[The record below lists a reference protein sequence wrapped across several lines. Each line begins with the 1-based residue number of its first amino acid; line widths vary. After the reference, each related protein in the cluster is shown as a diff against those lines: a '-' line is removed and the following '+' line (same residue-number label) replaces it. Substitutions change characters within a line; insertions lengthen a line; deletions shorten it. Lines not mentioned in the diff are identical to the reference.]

1 MIAIREIKKIPI
13 WAWVNALVAAGSVSL
28 YVAMANQT
36 QAVGFPL
43 DDAWI
48 HQTYARN
55 LADLGEWS
63 FIPGVPSAGSTSPI
77 WTFILSLFH
86 LVSDQVPYLLTFMM
100 GTICLW
106 VLSSLGELIFRRTTR
121 YSGALPLAG
130 LFLAMEWH
138 LVWAGA
144 SGMETALMAVIILA
158 VFYFILPGTSKG
170 YILAGL
176 LTGIGVWIRPDAL
189 TLVGPL
195 LFCIYVS
202 HSEWKERVKI
212 GSWSLFAGLI
222 PFGAYLLFNFFL
234 SGQIWP
240 NTFYAKQAEYAAMQE
255 TSVFLRYANLIVL
268 PLVGVGSLV
277 LPGFIYKLVKSIRN
291 KDWFWISATLWWL
304 GYNMIYAVKLPV
316 TYQHGRYLIPA
327 MPVFFLMGLIGA
339 AEWMTLKKSQGRLI
353 WVFKKGWMVSLV
365 VVSVAFLGLGASS
378 YARDVAIINT
388 EMVETAKW
396 LKANTSEDD
405 LIAVHD
411 IGAVGYFSQR
421 NIIDLAGLVTPEVI
435 PIIRDEDSLTQL
447 LDTEGVAYLMTFPG
461 WYSSLADGKPIIYQ
475 SAASFSPRS
484 GGENM
489 AVYRWDQE

>member
-1 MIAIREIKKIPI
+1 MIAIREIKKVPI
-13 WAWVNALVAAGSVSL
+13 WVWVDDLVAAGTIGV
-28 YVAMANQT
+28 YVGLASQT
-36 QAVGFPL
+36 QAIGFPL

-63 FIPGVPSAGSTSPI
+63 FIPGVPSAGSTSPM

-86 LVSDQVPYLLTFMM
+86 LVSDQVPYFLTFLM
-100 GTICLW
+100 GAICLW
-106 VLSSLGELIFRRTTR
+106 ALASLGELVFRRATR
-121 YSGALPLAG
+121 FQSAFPLAG

-144 SGMETALMAVIILA
+144 SGMETGLMAVTILA
-158 VFYFILPGTSKG
+158 VFYLILLGTIKG
-170 YILAGL
+170 YVLAGL

-195 LFCIYVS
+195 LFCIYAN
-202 HSEWKERVKI
+202 HSDWKQRVKI
-212 GSWSLFAGLI
+212 GLRSVFAGLV
-222 PFGAYLLFNFFL
+222 PFGAYLLFNFL
-234 SGQIWP
+234 IAGQIWP
-240 NTFYAKQAEYAAMQE
+240 NTFYAKQAEYASMQE
-255 TSVFLRYANLIVL
+255 TSVFLRFANLIVL

-277 LPGFIYKLVKSIRN
+277 LPGFIYKLVKSIRK

-304 GYNMIYAVKLPV
+304 GYNLIYAVKLPV
-316 TYQHGRYLIPA
+316 TYQHGRYLIPS
-327 MPVFFLMGLIGA
+327 MPVYFLMGLIGV
-339 AEWMTLKKSQGRLI
+339 AEWIATNKNKGKLI
-353 WVFKKGWMVSLV
+353 WVLQKGWLVSLAA
-365 VVSVAFLGLGASS
+365 VSVAFLGLGASS

-396 LKANTSEDD
+396 LKTNTAEDD

-435 PIIRDEDSLTQL
+435 PIIRDEDSLAML
-447 LDTEGVAYLMTFPG
+447 LDAKGAAYLMTFPG
-461 WYSSLADGKPIIYQ
+461 WYSSLSDGKPIIYQ
-475 SAASFSPRS
+475 SAALFSPES

-489 AVYRWDQE
+489 TVYLWDHE